1 MNEKLQIA
9 EALFDFLRSDPD
21 FQIVSEIES
30 GGFDNACDVW
40 KVSGLLVRFVCDRGQ
55 VAVEV
60 SSALTDKWHDLGLVR
75 IIIEGGDVMER
86 PSLDELAAFLR
97 ANQAQLA
104 RLFSTDEIVTTEAKL
119 AELRQQRARRMF
131 PKAFRS

>member
-1 MNEKLQIA
+1 MNEKLQMA
-9 EALFDFLRSDPD
+9 EALFNFLQSDPG

-30 GGFDNACDVW
+30 GGFGNACDVW
-40 KVSGLLVRFVCDRGQ
+40 KSGLLVRFVCDRGQ

-75 IIIEGGDVMER
+75 IMIDGGDVMER
-86 PSLDELAAFLR
+86 PSLDELAAFLK

-104 RLFSTDEIVTTEAKL
+104 CLFSTDEIITTEAKL
-119 AELRQQRARRMF
+119 AELRQQRAWRMF

>member
-1 MNEKLQIA
+1 MNSKLQTA
-9 EALFDFLRSDPD
+9 EALFDFLRAEPG
-21 FQIVSEIES
+21 FRVVSETES

-40 KVSGLLVRFVCDRGQ
+40 EVSRLLVRFICDRGQ
-55 VAVEV
+55 VSVEI
-60 SSALTDKWHDLGLVR
+60 SSSLTDKWHDLALVR
-75 IIIEGGDVMER
+75 VMIEGGDVMER
-86 PSLDELAAFLR
+86 PPLEDLADFFR

-104 RLFSTDEIVTTEAKL
+104 RLLTDELIDTEAKL